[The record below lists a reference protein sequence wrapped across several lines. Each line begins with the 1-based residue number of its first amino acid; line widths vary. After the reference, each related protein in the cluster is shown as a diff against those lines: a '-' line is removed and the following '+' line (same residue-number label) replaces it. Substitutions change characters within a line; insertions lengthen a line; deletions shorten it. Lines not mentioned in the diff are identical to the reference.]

1 MLKRLLVPLDPSSF
15 SKTAVSYA
23 CELAVDHSAEVT
35 GLLIIDLP
43 GIHDSVGPFS
53 PGTAHLTERAEV
65 RIEAEAHSA
74 LGVIESGFAS
84 ACKAAGVA
92 HRSIERQGDP
102 AEIIAHESAYYDL
115 LVIGLQTH
123 FHFQTSSA
131 PGKTLS
137 ELMGELAT
145 PILAVPEA
153 YSPFGSKLDAV
164 IAFDGSPASVRSMR
178 QFAQNFASKNLDIV
192 ILTAT
197 ERMDEA
203 DDISALAEE
212 YLRAYGFDRI
222 RTEWTPDEIQD
233 AIDDRYINEA
243 EIIVAGMHSKR
254 GLFSFHVG
262 GLTDHLVSKATIPV
276 YIGQ

>member
-23 CELAVDHSAEVT
+23 CELAADHGAEVT

-43 GIHDSVGPFS
+43 GIHDSVTPFS
-53 PGTAHLTERAEV
+53 PGSAHYAERAEL
-65 RIEAEAHSA
+65 RMGAEAHETLLGLRKSFSA
-74 LGVIESGFAS
+74 
-84 ACKAAGVA
+84 ACDAAGVT

-102 AEIIAHESAYYDL
+102 VEVISHEAAFYDL
-115 LVIGLQTH
+115 LVIGLRTH
-123 FHFQTSSA
+123 FHFQSSSD

-137 ELMGELAT
+137 ELLGNLVT
-145 PILAVPEA
+145 PIFAVPES
-153 YSPFGSKLDAV
+153 YKPIGSTLGTV
-164 IAFDGSPASVRSMR
+164 FAFDGSPAAVRSMR
-178 QFAQNFASKNLDIV
+178 QFAQNFASKDLDVV

-197 ERMDEA
+197 DKMDEA
-203 DDISALAEE
+203 DDIAAPAEE
-212 YLRAYGFDRI
+212 YLRAYGFDRV
-222 RTEWTPDEIQD
+222 RREWTPEEIQD
-233 AIDDRYINEA
+233 AIDERYIDKA

-262 GLTDHLVSKATIPV
+262 SLTDHLVSEARIPV

>member
-1 MLKRLLVPLDPSSF
+1 MLKRLLVPLDPSPF

-23 CELAVDHSAEVT
+23 CELAADHGAEVT

-43 GIHDSVGPFS
+43 GIHDSVSPFS
-53 PGTAHLTERAEV
+53 PGSARNAERAEV
-65 RIEAEAHSA
+65 RMEAEAHAA
-74 LGVIESGFAS
+74 LGVIQSSFES
-84 ACKAAGVA
+84 ACKVVGVA
-92 HRSIERQGDP
+92 YRSIERQGDP

-137 ELMGELAT
+137 ELMGKLAT
-145 PILAVPEA
+145 PILAVPEV

-178 QFAQNFASKNLDIV
+178 QFAQNFVSKDLDVV
-192 ILTAT
+192 ILTAGD
-197 ERMDEA
+197 RMDEA
-203 DDISALAEE
+203 HDISVLAEE

-222 RTEWTPDEIQD
+222 RTEWTPQEIKD
-233 AIDDRYINEA
+233 AIDDRYIDKA
-243 EIIVAGMHSKR
+243 EIIVAGMHSKK

-262 GLTDHLVSKATIPV
+262 SLTDHLVSEAKIPV